1 MKVTNKLNLPAAFV
15 NAVST
20 TRHNA
25 AGCFSATTLNKGP
38 KEIILSD
45 RHFEEIEVDA
55 ADQVWAVWGTAVH
68 ALLESQPDNNFHEEY
83 FKVPVSES
91 YVTGQVDSYDME
103 NATIYDWKTAS
114 VWKVQYADF
123 DDWRRQGMTYAW
135 LLQQSGLEVKKCRF
149 VALLK
154 DHSKTKAKNDSSYPQ
169 SPVFSYEFDVT
180 PEDMAETRDR
190 ILNKVLEIESAY
202 ELDDDAIEPCSA
214 EERWADGE
222 KWAVMKNGRKT
233 AIKLFDNE
241 ADADAMAGEMGN
253 AYYVEHRPAI
263 SRKRGDYC
271 NCKDFC
277 NFYKAMIR
285 GNNKWI

>member
-1 MKVTNKLNLPAAFV
+1 MKVTNKLNMPAAFV

-20 TRHNA
+20 ARHNA
-25 AGCFSATTLNKGP
+25 AGCFSATTLNKGA
-38 KEIILSD
+38 KEIILND
-45 RHFEEIEVDA
+45 RHFDEITVDA
-55 ADQVWAVWGTAVH
+55 ADSVWAVWGTAVH
-68 ALLESQPDNNFHEEY
+68 ALLESQPDNNFHEEF
-83 FKVPVSES
+83 FKVPVSNS
-91 YVTGQVDSYDME
+91 FVTGQVDSYDME

-114 VWKVQYADF
+114 VWKVQFNDF
-123 DDWRRQGMTYAW
+123 SDWRRQGLTYAW

-154 DHSKTKAKNDSSYPQ
+154 DHSKTKAKTDSSYPQ
-169 SPVFSYEFDVT
+169 SPVFIYEFDVT
-180 PEDMAETRDR
+180 AADMEETAAR
-190 ILNKVLEIESAY
+190 ILTKVQEIESAY
-202 ELDDDAIEPCSA
+202 KLDDDAIEPCSA

-233 AIKLFDNE
+233 AIKLFDNS

-263 SRKRGDYC
+263 SRKCGDYC

-277 NFYKAMIR
+277 NFYKAM
-285 GNNKWI
+285 NKGE

>member
-1 MKVTNKLNLPAAFV
+1 MKVTNKMNLPAAFV

-25 AGCFSATTLNKGP
+25 AGCFSATTLNKGT

-45 RHFEEIEVDA
+45 RHFEEMAVDA
-55 ADQVWAVWGTAVH
+55 ADSVWAVWGTAVH

-114 VWKVQYADF
+114 VWKVQHADF

-169 SPVFSYEFDVT
+169 SPVFIYEFDVT

-214 EERWADGE
+214 EECWADGE

-241 ADADAMAGEMGN
+241 ADADAMAGKMGN

-263 SRKRGDYC
+263 SRKCGEYC
-271 NCKDFC
+271 ICKDFC
-277 NFYKAMIR
+277 NFYR
-285 GNNKWI
+285 GNK

>member
-20 TRHNA
+20 NRHNA
-25 AGCFSATTLNKGP
+25 AGCFSATTLNKGA

-45 RHFEEIEVDA
+45 RHFDEITVDA
-55 ADQVWAVWGTAVH
+55 ADSVWAVWGTAVH

-83 FKVPVSES
+83 FKVPVSNS
-91 YVTGQVDSYDME
+91 FVTGQVDSYDME
-103 NATIYDWKTAS
+103 NGVINDWKTAS
-114 VWKVQYADF
+114 VWKVQFNDF
-123 DDWRRQGMTYAW
+123 SDWRRQGLTYAW
-135 LLQQSGLEVKKCRF
+135 LLQQSGLDVKKCRF

-169 SPVFSYEFDVT
+169 SPVFIYEFDVT
-180 PEDMAETRDR
+180 AADMEETAAR
-190 ILNKVLEIESAY
+190 ILTKVQEIESAY
-202 ELDDDAIEPCSA
+202 KLDDDDIEPCSE

-233 AIKLFDNE
+233 ALKVLDNQL
-241 ADADAMAGEMGN
+241 DADAMAGEMGN

-263 SRKRGDYC
+263 SRKCGDYC
-271 NCKDFC
+271 KCKEFC
-277 NFYKAMIR
+277 NFYKAMKK
-285 GNNKWI
+285 GE

>member
-1 MKVTNKLNLPAAFV
+1 MKVTNKMNIPAAFV

-25 AGCFSATTLNKGP
+25 AGCFSATTLNKGA

-169 SPVFSYEFDVT
+169 SPVFIYEFDVT

-263 SRKRGDYC
+263 SRKCGEYC
-271 NCKDFC
+271 LCKDFC
-277 NFYKAMIR
+277 SFYKSM
-285 GNNKWI
+285 NKGE

>member
-1 MKVTNKLNLPAAFV
+1 MKVTNKLNMPAAFV

-20 TRHNA
+20 ARHNA
-25 AGCFSATTLNKGP
+25 AGCFSATTLNKGA

-45 RHFEEIEVDA
+45 RHFDEITVDA
-55 ADQVWAVWGTAVH
+55 ADSVWAVWGTAVH
-68 ALLESQPDNNFHEEY
+68 ALLESQPDNNFHEES
-83 FKVPVSES
+83 FKVPVSNS
-91 YVTGQVDSYDME
+91 FVTGQVDSYDME
-103 NATIYDWKTAS
+103 NGVINDWKTAS
-114 VWKVQYADF
+114 VWKVQFNDF
-123 DDWRRQGMTYAW
+123 KDWRAQGLTYAW

-154 DHSKTKAKNDSSYPQ
+154 DHSKTKAKTDSSYPQ
-169 SPVFSYEFDVT
+169 SPVFIYEFDVT
-180 PEDMAETRDR
+180 AADMEETAAR
-190 ILNKVLEIESAY
+190 ILAKVQEIENAY

-233 AIKLFDNE
+233 AIKLFDNS

-263 SRKRGDYC
+263 SRKCGDYC

-277 NFYKAMIR
+277 NFYKAM
-285 GNNKWI
+285 NKGE

>member
-1 MKVTNKLNLPAAFV
+1 MKVTNKLNMPAAFV

-20 TRHNA
+20 ARHNA
-25 AGCFSATTLNKGP
+25 AGCFSATTLNKGA

-45 RHFEEIEVDA
+45 RHFDEITVDA
-55 ADQVWAVWGTAVH
+55 ADSVWAVWGTAVH

-83 FKVPVSES
+83 FKVPVSNS
-91 YVTGQVDSYDME
+91 FVTGQVDSYDME
-103 NATIYDWKTAS
+103 NGVINDWKTAS
-114 VWKVQYADF
+114 VYKVMKADF
-123 DDWRRQGMTYAW
+123 SDWYKQGMTYAW
-135 LLQQSGLEVKKCRF
+135 LLRQSGLEVKKCRF

-169 SPVFSYEFDVT
+169 SPVFIYEFDVT

-190 ILNKVLEIESAY
+190 ILNKVLEIEAAY
-202 ELDDDAIEPCSA
+202 ELEDDFIEPCSDD
-214 EERWADGE
+214 ERWADGE

-233 AIKLFDNE
+233 AIKLFDNG

-263 SRKRGDYC
+263 SRKCLDYC
-271 NCKDFC
+271 NCKEFC
-277 NFYKAMIR
+277 SFYHAMKK
-285 GNNKWI
+285 GE

>member
-25 AGCFSATTLNKGP
+25 PGCFSATTLNKGV
-38 KEIILSD
+38 KEIILTD
-45 RHFEEIEVDA
+45 RHFDEITVDA
-55 ADQVWAVWGTAVH
+55 ADSVWAVWGTAVH

-83 FKVPVSES
+83 FKVPVSNS
-91 YVTGQVDSYDME
+91 FVTGQVDSYDME
-103 NATIYDWKTAS
+103 NGVINDWKTAS
-114 VWKVQYADF
+114 AWKVQFNDF
-123 DDWRRQGMTYAW
+123 TDWRRQGLTYAW
-135 LLQQSGLEVKKCRF
+135 LLQQSGLKVKKCRF

-169 SPVFSYEFDVT
+169 SPVFIYEFDVT
-180 PEDMAETRDR
+180 AADMEETAAR
-190 ILNKVLEIESAY
+190 ILTKVQEIESAY
-202 ELDDDAIEPCSA
+202 KLDDDAIEPCSA

-233 AIKLFDNE
+233 AIKLFDNS

-263 SRKRGDYC
+263 SRKCGEYC

-277 NFYKAMIR
+277 NFYKAM
-285 GNNKWI
+285 NKGEK

>member
-1 MKVTNKLNLPAAFV
+1 MKVTNKLNMPAAFV

-20 TRHNA
+20 ARHNA
-25 AGCFSATTLNKGP
+25 EGCFSATTLNKGA

-45 RHFEEIEVDA
+45 RHFDEIEVDA
-55 ADQVWAVWGTAVH
+55 ADSVWAVWGTAVH
-68 ALLESQPDNNFHEEY
+68 ALLESQPDNNFHEEF
-83 FKVPVSES
+83 FKVPVSNS
-91 YVTGQVDSYDME
+91 FVTGQVDSYDME
-103 NATIYDWKTAS
+103 NGVINDWKTAS
-114 VWKVQYADF
+114 VWKVQFNDF
-123 DDWRRQGMTYAW
+123 KDWRAQGLTYAW

-169 SPVFSYEFDVT
+169 SPVFIYEFDVT
-180 PEDMAETRDR
+180 AADMEETAAR
-190 ILNKVLEIESAY
+190 ILAKVQEIESAY
-202 ELDDDAIEPCSA
+202 KLDDDAIEPCSA

-233 AIKLFDNE
+233 AIKLFDNS

-263 SRKRGDYC
+263 SRKCGDYC

-277 NFYKAMIR
+277 NFYKTM
-285 GNNKWI
+285 NKGE

>member
-1 MKVTNKLNLPAAFV
+1 MIVSNRLNLPAAFV

-20 TRHNA
+20 TRHNE
-25 AGCFSATTLNKGP
+25 AGCFSATTLNKGA
-38 KEIILSD
+38 KEIILTD
-45 RHFEEIEVDA
+45 RHFDEITVDA
-55 ADQVWAVWGTAVH
+55 ADSVWAVWGTAVH
-68 ALLESQPDNNFHEEY
+68 ALLESQPDNNFHEES
-83 FKVPVSES
+83 FKVPVSNS
-91 YVTGQVDSYDME
+91 FVTGQVDSYDME
-103 NATIYDWKTAS
+103 NGVINDWKTAS
-114 VWKVQYADF
+114 VWKVQFNDF
-123 DDWRRQGMTYAW
+123 KDWRAQGLTYAW

-154 DHSKTKAKNDSSYPQ
+154 DHSKTKAKTDSSYPQ
-169 SPVFSYEFDVT
+169 SPVFIYEFDVT
-180 PEDMAETRDR
+180 AADLEETAAR
-190 ILNKVLEIESAY
+190 ILAKVQEIENAY

-233 AIKLFDNE
+233 AIKLFDNS

-263 SRKRGDYC
+263 SRKCGDYC

-277 NFYKAMIR
+277 NFYKAM
-285 GNNKWI
+285 NKGE

>member
-1 MKVTNKLNLPAAFV
+1 MKVTNKLNMPAAFV

-20 TRHNA
+20 ARHNA
-25 AGCFSATTLNKGP
+25 AGCFSATTLNKGA

-45 RHFEEIEVDA
+45 RHFDEITVDA
-55 ADQVWAVWGTAVH
+55 ADSVWAVWGTAVH
-68 ALLESQPDNNFHEEY
+68 ALLESQPDNNFHEEF
-83 FKVPVSES
+83 FKVPVSNS
-91 YVTGQVDSYDME
+91 FVTGQVDSYDME

-114 VWKVQYADF
+114 VWKVQFADF

-135 LLQQSGLEVKKCRF
+135 LLKQSGLDVKKCVF

-154 DHSKTKAKNDSSYPQ
+154 DHSKTKAKTDSSYPQ
-169 SPVFSYEFDVT
+169 SPVFIYEFDVT
-180 PEDMAETRDR
+180 TADMEETAAR
-190 ILNKVLEIESAY
+190 ILAKVQEIESAY
-202 ELDDDAIEPCSA
+202 KLDDDAIEPCSA

-233 AIKLFDNE
+233 AIKLFDNS

-263 SRKRGDYC
+263 SRKCGDYC

-277 NFYKAMIR
+277 NFYKAM
-285 GNNKWI
+285 NKGE

>member
-1 MKVTNKLNLPAAFV
+1 MNVTNKLNLPAAFV

-20 TRHNA
+20 ARHNA
-25 AGCFSATTLNKGP
+25 AGCFSATTLNKGA
-38 KEIILSD
+38 KEIILTD
-45 RHFEEIEVDA
+45 RHFDEITVDA
-55 ADQVWAVWGTAVH
+55 ADSVWAVWGTAVH

-83 FKVPVSES
+83 FKVPVSNS
-91 YVTGQVDSYDME
+91 FVTGQVDSYDME
-103 NATIYDWKTAS
+103 NGVINDWKTAS
-114 VWKVQYADF
+114 VWKVQFNDF
-123 DDWRRQGMTYAW
+123 SDWRAQGLTYAW

-169 SPVFSYEFDVT
+169 SPVFIYEFDVT
-180 PEDMAETRDR
+180 AADMEETAAR
-190 ILNKVLEIESAY
+190 ILAKVQEIENAY

-233 AIKLFDNE
+233 AIKLFDNS

-263 SRKRGDYC
+263 SRKCGEYC

-277 NFYKAMIR
+277 NFYKAM
-285 GNNKWI
+285 NKGE